1 MFVSERRPATMRGAN
16 GVQDDGC
23 EHQQQ
28 RGDTAGEQVGG
39 HDPAVCWVH
48 GLVAVHRD
56 NNRHIAVGDAVETMN
71 PFDAIERGAAD
82 PDGIGVR
89 RHGLEHVAAGNAGAG
104 IDRIGPLRETQV
116 SLIQPHNGDHAVRAD
131 IRHTVEFADGVG
143 TQAGDDHAGERAI
156 AAVQGARHVHV
167 PQPHQLAHRGRTD
180 ECLVVVDDPLRQRA
194 EVVEALNIGA
204 HQFRH

>member
-1 MFVSERRPATMRGAN
+1 
-16 GVQDDGC
+16 
-23 EHQQQ
+23 
-28 RGDTAGEQVGG
+28 
-39 HDPAVCWVH
+39 
-48 GLVAVHRD
+48 
-56 NNRHIAVGDAVETMN
+56 MN

-89 RHGLEHVAAGNAGAG
+89 LHGLEHVAAGNAGAG